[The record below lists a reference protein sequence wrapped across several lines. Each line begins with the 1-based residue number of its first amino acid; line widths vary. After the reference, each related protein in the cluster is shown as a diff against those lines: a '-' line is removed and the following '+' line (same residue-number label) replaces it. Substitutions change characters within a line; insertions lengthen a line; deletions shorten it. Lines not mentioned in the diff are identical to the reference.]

1 MADDDLNISA
11 GFKDNASDGVNK
23 LGKNVENTTNKI
35 SSMDKAAS
43 AATKSLRAY
52 QKATGQTAKS
62 VSDVSKNAGTL
73 SEALKKT
80 GVSAL
85 NAFNKLDVGQINK
98 EFAKLSS
105 GEIERLNE
113 LLREAGISLSRFL
126 SGEKIQDAD
135 LGLVFNEAVQELN
148 KLQAEAGKPV
158 SLRVDFQDIEDVY
171 ETSRNLFRD
180 IRSEVSEVS
189 DQIRLGRSIQ
199 KDAEAGDEAL
209 SKLYKTLQ
217 DVQTARNPREP
228 TQTNLAFA
236 SFGETEASAQRQL
249 KVIAELRQKVLEVG
263 KAYASGNLNLSGE
276 FNQLVANLQRA
287 EKEAGELGEALSE
300 AFQASARTLAPY
312 NRQLESL
319 GFNKI
324 TLNDIFPSEEQ
335 QKVAQLNQK
344 IQQAVRQS
352 VEEGATAQSLRN
364 LGFEVNNVDQ
374 NVVRLASHLPR
385 LRYAIYDV
393 SNTATIAGAAL
404 IGISAASFKIAADFE
419 RSFAD
424 VVRVTDLSTQ
434 EAKNLERALIDV
446 SKSIPV
452 GFADLTQIATLA
464 GQLNVAE
471 QNIAGFTETVAK
483 FSATT
488 DVTIDAAATAFGRL
502 DQLVEGVDGQ
512 FEKLASSILA
522 VGVNAVATESD
533 IIAISSQIA
542 SVANIAG
549 FSASELIGFSSALAS
564 VGTRPELARGTFT
577 RLFTEIQQSVGDSGE
592 QLENF
597 ARISG
602 KSVDEFRNAWTSGEG
617 VDVVISI
624 LEGLDREGQN
634 ADRALAQLGIT
645 SVRDVPTLL
654 KLAQGVEAVKE
665 QIAIANIGFIA
676 GTELQEQYSVITATL
691 SEKVT
696 VLKNNFQ
703 ALIASLAGLTGPITF
718 IVDVLIKLVD
728 VFEAITASPVI
739 SFVTSFA
746 LGLGALLGVISLAIG
761 GFARLIG
768 SYAGAATSL
777 IELRTTIAVAKLA
790 MADMTATTELDT
802 AAKVRNAGASEL
814 QAKALRDVAAASGI
828 ASGAQKGGL
837 FALGGDLFKLTGA
850 NKGIASIA
858 KFASRAVLPLFAV
871 ITVVELLDQQFQ
883 FFGERVEKTT
893 KDIGPF
899 ISAAEADTKA
909 WKDSTNELKDSF
921 TLVEVEINKAGNEIS
936 DYVKLVVA
944 GEGTQEEFK
953 KLVDETTGALKTQTI
968 AIGENTKALIRQQL
982 AQDILA
988 ATEITGLGGALTNIG
1003 TSGPE
1008 LRKNEAL
1015 NALVDIIVD
1024 SGLNERLVELGFNY
1038 EDFANKVAEGS
1049 VDAANAIADSLA
1061 PAAAEL
1067 ADQLEEEN
1075 AEKYAAQITGLR
1087 KIALNGTAGLKRYS
1101 ASGLE
1106 VQKALQKARVAA
1118 ILAGEGFIEQEEAV
1132 ESAQE
1137 ALDAWRLSFNQTF
1150 GSNVNAT
1157 TDLYESLGDIDS
1169 AIQENGKSFNALSA
1183 DGVANLLVLQTATF
1197 SIIQSA
1203 EGLGLSTAQAIAIV
1217 FQQLVNSG
1225 IDVATSFALAAQA
1238 ASAVGIEVTGVD
1250 QLTSLLEN
1258 LSIDFDSVGDSAR
1271 GAGREVKTFEEV
1283 ASDLVNSLFESINA
1297 TRAVEDSIFA
1307 LGEAF
1312 GEAGNESLY
1321 ASEEI
1326 QNAISAIL
1334 NSSGDGQTAVANL
1347 SALFVKL
1354 ANTVGSQSDP
1364 ALQVLRQTINAV
1376 AQEFGVTNAEVE
1388 RFIKLG
1394 GGELANINVDNF
1406 ARGAQS
1412 AAKEMRTLLDYAG
1425 DLDQI
1430 FSRSFDIRFKS
1441 VLTMDDITESWADLN
1456 EQVDEVTQTIAE
1468 LSADRSLKEYFLSVA
1483 EAYGDT
1489 LRADVIRAELADV
1502 EKEISEAQDSISR
1515 ELVGDSRAA
1524 RENRRTITDLV
1535 GQYQDYIVALAESG
1549 ASQSEL
1555 QEAVDDAR
1563 RDFQEQARELGF
1575 SEQAVQEYGAA
1586 FDDVTTA
1593 IERVPRNITVEA
1605 NVDPAIQ
1612 ALNEM
1617 NAALERNIEAAR
1629 RLNTELGKPSGGGG
1643 NGGGSGLGPVGE
1655 TSARLAAA
1663 NQAEVKAATSAVNSW
1678 QSRVNSLQS
1687 TISSGYGFGGANLK
1701 PELAF
1706 AQSQLKVSREE
1717 LNALRLFSM
1726 GGFTGRGGR
1735 MDPAG
1740 IVHKGEYV
1748 VPKQYVNQ
1756 STGLP
1761 DASFLAQLQNG
1772 MRGYQMGGFVGGG
1785 GMAPGD
1791 AMMVELSPY
1800 DRKLLENAGN
1810 VQLRVDGKVVASATN
1825 RSNFNEA
1832 RRGSN

>member
-1 MADDDLNISA
+1 MADDSYDVEFNAKENVSDIVRKMARAVESFSEDMGELVYQLEDAVEAQEKFAASVQKAESSTKKQDAQIKKSVRRIGELKKALKEYGISGAESLKVSDVFKGSAADITEFKKRLEQTGDTLSNFIERGAIDFDLGDAI
-11 GFKDNASDGVNK
+11 DDVNK
-23 LGKNVENTTNKI
+23 LRKALEESEVEPGEFLNTEQAQADIERLKGVFEEI
-35 SSMDKAAS
+35 FVSIRS
-43 AATKSLRAY
+43 
-52 QKATGQTAKS
+52 AKS
-62 VSDVSKNAGTL
+62 VDFGLEKANNDLKTFYNTLVDVQN
-73 SEALKKT
+73 
-80 GVSAL
+80 V
-85 NAFNKLDVGQINK
+85 
-98 EFAKLSS
+98 
-105 GEIERLNE
+105 R
-113 LLREAGISLSRFL
+113 
-126 SGEKIQDAD
+126 
-135 LGLVFNEAVQELN
+135 NEAAPSEN
-148 KLQAEAGKPV
+148 
-158 SLRVDFQDIEDVY
+158 DV
-171 ETSRNLFRD
+171 
-180 IRSEVSEVS
+180 
-189 DQIRLGRSIQ
+189 
-199 KDAEAGDEAL
+199 
-209 SKLYKTLQ
+209 
-217 DVQTARNPREP
+217 
-228 TQTNLAFA
+228 NLASFA
-236 SFGETEASAQRQL
+236 EVEQAAQKQL
-249 KVIAELRQKVLEVG
+249 IVLERLRQKVVEVG
-263 KAYASGNLNLSGE
+263 KEVSSGSTWKVGE
-276 FNQLVANLQRA
+276 FNRLRESLRGA
-287 EKEAGELGEALSE
+287 EKEAAELGVSLRNSLEFAP
-300 AFQASARTLAPY
+300 QKLAPI
-312 NRQLESL
+312 NQQLKSL
-319 GFNKI
+319 GFRQI
-324 TLNDIFPSEEQ
+324 TLNDIFPSEEL
-335 QKVAQLNQK
+335 QKVNQLNET
-344 IQQAVRQS
+344 IQREVRDAVQ
-352 VEEGATAQSLRN
+352 EGATAESLRD
-364 LGFEVNNVDQ
+364 LGFQVNNVDQ

-393 SNTATIAGAAL
+393 SNTATVAGTAL
-404 IGISAASFKIAADFE
+404 LGISLASFKIAADFE
-419 RSFAD
+419 RNFAD
-424 VVRVTDLSTQ
+424 VQRVTNLSTE
-434 EAKNLERALIDV
+434 EAKALEGALIDV

-464 GQLNVAE
+464 GQLNIAE
-471 QNIAGFTETVAK
+471 QNIANFTETVAK

-512 FEKLASSILA
+512 FDKLASSILA

-533 IIAISSQIA
+533 IIAITTQIA

-577 RLFTEIQQSVGDSGE
+577 RLFTEIQQSVGSGSE
-592 QLENF
+592 QLNEF
-597 ARISG
+597 AKVAGR
-602 KSVDEFRNAWTSGEG
+602 SVEDFRNAWTSGEG

-624 LEGLDREGQN
+624 LEGLEREGQN
-634 ADRALAQLGIT
+634 ADRALAKLGIT

-654 KLAQGVEAVKE
+654 KLAQGVESVKE

-676 GTELQEQYSVITATL
+676 GTELQDQYGIITATL
-691 SEKVT
+691 SEKIV
-696 VLKNNFQ
+696 VLRNNFE
-703 ALIASLAGLTGPITF
+703 ALIASLGGLTGPVTF
-718 IVDVLIKLVD
+718 VVDLLIKLVD
-728 VFEAITASPVI
+728 TLEAITRSPVI
-739 SFVTSFA
+739 GTVTGI
-746 LGLGALLGVISLAIG
+746 GLAFGATIGVVLLAVGA
-761 GFARLIG
+761 FARLIG

-802 AAKVRNAGASEL
+802 AAKLRNASAAEL
-814 QAKALRDVAAASGI
+814 QAQALRDVAI
-828 ASGAQKGGL
+828 ASGLDAGAKKKGAIGRI
-837 FALGGDLFKLTGA
+837 AGLGGDVFALSGAPKALGKL
-850 NKGIASIA
+850 A
-858 KFASRAVLPLFAV
+858 KFATRFALPLFAAV
-871 ITVVELLDQQFQ
+871 TAIELLDQQFEI
-883 FFGERVEKTT
+883 FGERVKKTE

-899 ISAAEADTKA
+899 LSAAEADTKA
-909 WKDSTNELKDSF
+909 WREATGDLKDSF
-921 TLVEVEINKAGNEIS
+921 TLLEVGVNGAKSEIS

-944 GEGTQEEFK
+944 GEGGQEELK
-953 KLVDETTGALKTQTI
+953 GLIDETTGALETQTI
-968 AIGENTKALIRQQL
+968 AIGENTKALVRRQL
-982 AQDILA
+982 AQDILEA
-988 ATEITGLGGALTNIG
+988 SQITGLGGALTNIG

-1015 NALVDIIVD
+1015 NALVDIIVESD
-1024 SGLNERLVELGFNY
+1024 LNERLVELGFNY

-1067 ADQLEEEN
+1067 ADQLEEKN
-1075 AEKYAAQITGLR
+1075 AEKYAAEIAGLR
-1087 KIALNGTAGLKRYS
+1087 KIALNGTAALKRYS
-1101 ASGLE
+1101 TSGLE
-1106 VQKALQKARVAA
+1106 VQEALQKARVAA

-1137 ALDAWRLSFNQTF
+1137 ALDAWRVSFNQTF

-1157 TDLYESLGDIDS
+1157 TNLYDSLGDIDS

-1197 SIIQSA
+1197 SIIKSA

-1250 QLTSLLEN
+1250 QLTSLLQN

-1271 GAGREVKTFEEV
+1271 GASREVKTFEEV

-1364 ALQVLRQTINAV
+1364 SLQVLRQTINAV

-1575 SEQAVQEYGAA
+1575 SEQAIQEYGAA

-1791 AMMVELSPY
+1791 TMMVELSPY
-1800 DRKLLENAGN
+1800 DRKLLQDAGN
-1810 VQLRVDGKVVASATN
+1810 VQLRVNGRILAETTN
-1825 RSNFNEA
+1825 TSNFNEA